1 MVSLSEE
8 FKSKK
13 VIVASFHP
21 GWVRTDMGGPN
32 ATLSTRESAISLIRS
47 FENLTFKSNGKFFNY
62 DGVLM
67 NF

>member
-8 FKSKK
+8 FNSRS
-13 VIVASFHP
+13 IMACSFHP

-32 ATLSTRESAISLIRS
+32 ATLSAKESASSLIKS
-47 FENLTFKSNGKFFNY
+47 FENLTFEDTGKFFNY
-62 DGVLM
+62 DGNEM